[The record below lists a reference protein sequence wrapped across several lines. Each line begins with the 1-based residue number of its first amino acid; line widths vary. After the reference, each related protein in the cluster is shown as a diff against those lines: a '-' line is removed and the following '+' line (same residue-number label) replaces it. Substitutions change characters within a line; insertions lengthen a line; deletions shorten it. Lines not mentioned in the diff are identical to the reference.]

1 MRARIGL
8 VTVAVMLAP
17 LIALGGARRHAPAFA
32 EVATPA
38 PLPAQVSVARE
49 RPRLCTPYAGCDTVA
64 LSAAGGRP
72 PSP

>member
-1 MRARIGL
+1 MRARIAL

-38 PLPAQVSVARE
+38 PLPAQVSGARE
-49 RPRLCTPYAGCDTVA
+49 TPHPCTPYAGCDTLTLNV
-64 LSAAGGRP
+64 AGGRP
-72 PSP
+72 PAP